1 MPNISP
7 SALRAQ
13 IAKGSPSP
21 VYLIVGDDSAEAAGL
36 AADLCGLVEE
46 ELRPFNVD
54 RLYATDKHI
63 KPELIAQSARTIP
76 LLGERRVVV
85 VLRAE
90 KLLKPKRRAKDEEVA
105 PADED
110 DDEATPVDGLIA
122 YIGSPDPQ
130 TTLVF
135 VAEDVNKT
143 TKLYKALQKHAAIV
157 ECWGLKGGRDAKVDL
172 RQSARQAEQ
181 LVQAAVSQSGQ
192 KIEPAAARLLAAR
205 AGTDISTLRGDLDR
219 LLLYAA
225 GKPTIALKDVQ
236 EVVSA
241 ETAQD
246 DWAVANAIEQSDA
259 AEALKQVALALDAGT
274 APEMLLGQLAW
285 VVRDRL
291 KDPRRIPQAVDAVFR
306 TDLELKSTRAEARV
320 LLERLVVELCRR

>member
-13 IAKGSPSP
+13 IARGAPSP
-21 VYLIVGDDSAEAAGL
+21 VYLIVGDDSAEASGL

-46 ELRPFNVD
+46 ELRPFNVE
-54 RLYATDKHI
+54 RLYGTDKVE
-63 KPELIAQSARTIP
+63 PETIAQSARTVP

-90 KLLKPKRRAKDEEVA
+90 KLLKPKRRGKDDEA
-105 PADED
+105 PPDEA
-110 DDEATPVDGLIA
+110 DDEATPADGLIA
-122 YIGSPDPQ
+122 YIGHPDPQ

-143 TKLYKALQKHAAIV
+143 TKLYKALQKHATIV
-157 ECWGLKGGRDAKVDL
+157 ECWGLRGGRDAKVDL
-172 RQSARQAEQ
+172 RQAARQAEQ
-181 LVQAAVSQSGQ
+181 LVKAAVSQAGQ
-192 KIEPAAARLLAAR
+192 KIDPAAARLLAER

-219 LLLYAA
+219 LLIYAA
-225 GKPTIALKDVQ
+225 GKPAIDLADVQ

-241 ETAQD
+241 ETAQN
-246 DWAVANAIEQSDA
+246 DWAVADAIERSDA
-259 AEALKQVALALDAGT
+259 AGALKQVALVLDGGT
-274 APEMLLGQLAW
+274 APEKLLGQLAW

-291 KDPRRIPQAVDAVFR
+291 RDPRRIPQAIEAVFR